1 LTVFKAKVGRKLQDL
16 HTVLFID
23 DLNEILFDGF
33 IGLLADEV
41 FVCLNKIGDE
51 FRAELAAEYYFIFDY
66 GKVDDSESVYIAKL
80 RKMNGNLLIW

>member
-1 LTVFKAKVGRKLQDL
+1 MLHHFLETDELLIKIFLMMNQVELSCWFLAIFKAKVRRKLQDL

-23 DLNEILFDGF
+23 DLSEILFDGF

-51 FRAELAAEYYFIFDY
+51 FRAEFAAEY
-66 GKVDDSESVYIAKL
+66 
-80 RKMNGNLLIW
+80 

>member
-1 LTVFKAKVGRKLQDL
+1 MAVFKAKVRRKLQDL

-23 DLNEILFDGF
+23 DLSEILFDGF

-51 FRAELAAEYYFIFDY
+51 FRAEFAAEY
-66 GKVDDSESVYIAKL
+66 
-80 RKMNGNLLIW
+80 